1 MVADTSVEPVD
12 TNARR
17 RILTVLFVGVFMAAL
32 DSAIIAPATPAL
44 REAFG
49 VDNSQISLVT
59 IIFGL
64 FTLSSTALMANLSDR
79 YGHKLIYLINIA
91 SFAAGS
97 LLIAVSPNFGLILLG
112 RAIQG
117 ISTGGITPTA
127 GAVVGDVFPPAERGK
142 ILGLIGATFGMAF
155 LVGPPVASLILM
167 ALSWHWIFLVNLPV
181 ALVILWMGLRN
192 LPPSERME
200 KLPAFDYT
208 GMVVL
213 TVMLSSM
220 TLAINQ
226 VLDKALGMTLWPELA
241 ALSAVCLPLLIWIES
256 RAAQPIIPLKLFGT
270 RQLVVTYLL
279 CAGAGFGM
287 GSIVFITSIPVIAFH
302 IPSAQAG
309 FWLIP
314 MVICSSGASMLFGR
328 MLNQLGARKVMF
340 MGFSILTAGM
350 ILLGLGGANFW
361 LYLLSTLLIGAG
373 VGTAVGGTL
382 RTIVLDEVQAHERA
396 IAQGLV
402 NVGIAVGNLL
412 VVATLGVLADRAG
425 GGLDGLRMAYLAAS
439 VITGVMIAIS
449 LALRGKIAH

>member
-1 MVADTSVEPVD
+1 MVAESSVVPIDTH
-12 TNARR
+12 ARR
-17 RILTVLFVGVFMAAL
+17 RIMTVLFTGVFMAAL

-79 YGHKLIYLINIA
+79 YGHKLIYLINITG
-91 SFAAGS
+91 FAFGS
-97 LLIAVSPNFGLILLG
+97 LMIALSPNFGIILLG

-167 ALSWHWIFLVNLPV
+167 ALSWQWIFLINLPV
-181 ALVILWMGLRN
+181 AALILWMGLRN
-192 LPPSERME
+192 LPPSERMA
-200 KLPAFDYT
+200 KLPPFDYA
-208 GMVVL
+208 GMTVL
-213 TVMLSSM
+213 ATMLSSM
-220 TLAINQ
+220 TLAINRA
-226 VLDKALGMTLWPELA
+226 LDKALGLTLWPWLA
-241 ALSAVCLPLLIWIES
+241 ALALVCLPLLIWIEA
-256 RAAQPIIPLKLFGT
+256 RAAQPIIPLKLFKT

-287 GSIVFITSIPVIAFH
+287 GSIVFITSIPVIAFN

-314 MVICSSGASMLFGR
+314 MVICSSGASMMFGR
-328 MLNQLGARKVMF
+328 VLNQLGARLVMF
-340 MGFSILTAGM
+340 LGFIILTAGM
-350 ILLGLGGANFW
+350 LVLGLGGASFW
-361 LYLLSTLLIGAG
+361 LYMLSTLLIGAG

-382 RTIVLDEVQAHERA
+382 RTIVLDEVQPQERA

-402 NVGIAVGNLL
+402 NVGIAIGNLL
-412 VVATLGVLADRAG
+412 VVATLGVLADSAG
-425 GGLDGLRMAYLAAS
+425 GGLDGLRIAYLAAS
-439 VITGVMIAIS
+439 GVTGVMILMS
-449 LALRGKIAH
+449 LGLRKKSV